1 MNTLEKTKELIDEE
15 TVENFVEKILSSSA
29 IYLCGIGGSGL
40 VCEDIYQKFTRI
52 GIRTFYSPDEQVN
65 ITCLS
70 SLKKGDVLLAV
81 SYSGETKSVLKS
93 AEIAKEKGAYV
104 ASVSRLG
111 KTTLSKISDCVFS
124 IPVHENTVRAGAI
137 ASRDS
142 SLFVSDMIYLSL
154 FSKRLKENKKN
165 LAETRKWT
173 EKL

>member
-1 MNTLEKTKELIDEE
+1 M
-15 TVENFVEKILSSSA
+15 
-29 IYLCGIGGSGL
+29 
-40 VCEDIYQKFTRI
+40 
-52 GIRTFYSPDEQVN
+52 
-65 ITCLS
+65 
-70 SLKKGDVLLAV
+70 LLAV

-93 AEIAKEKGAYV
+93 AEIAKEKVRMLLAYLDLENN
-104 ASVSRLG
+104 AFE
-111 KTTLSKISDCVFS
+111 ISDCVFS

-154 FSKRLKENKKN
+154 FSKKLKENKKN